1 MFFVNTINCV
11 YDIKIYFFSDIVCCK
26 HNSYR
31 NFKNMNCIL
40 HIMLLPLSL
49 SIATSCKVVTFLSG
63 GKCGSTA
70 LASYMKHK
78 APSYTVYDPNS
89 QFVDAG
95 KELCGYHFD
104 CKKNKMILDACPRRI
119 THRRA
124 LLTIKIDP
132 NPVGILLVR
141 NQADALL
148 SLYRD
153 KASSGP
159 VTVTADEWALKHKAN
174 QEYNF
179 TAVYTDSKRW
189 GIQNIIVV
197 KSVDL
202 VRLPN
207 KTVNGVFVKLGIPEY
222 LNIPPLVFNNPTQ
235 SARYRPGALSYV
247 TRQRIESYWHATNL
261 ELAKLT
267 HVII

>member
-11 YDIKIYFFSDIVCCK
+11 YDIKIYFYSDIVCCK

-31 NFKNMNCIL
+31 NFKKHELHFTYYAFTFITFNCNKL
-40 HIMLLPLSL
+40 Q
-49 SIATSCKVVTFLSG
+49 VVTFLSG

-179 TAVYTDSKRW
+179 TAVYTDSKKV
-189 GIQNIIVV
+189 GHT
-197 KSVDL
+197 KYYSC
-202 VRLPN
+202 
-207 KTVNGVFVKLGIPEY
+207 KKC
-222 LNIPPLVFNNPTQ
+222 
-235 SARYRPGALSYV
+235 
-247 TRQRIESYWHATNL
+247 
-261 ELAKLT
+261 
-267 HVII
+267 